1 MKLSTLALATI
12 LSAGTAT
19 AASAVNFDFS
29 FSDDGSL
36 GPFDVPGTVTGEILG
51 LTNNATSTATH
62 VVIESVVN
70 PEGESLG
77 LATPLDTI
85 GKVITNTFTV
95 VGGQITAASYAAND
109 TSSDGYELLFDT
121 VDSNGQNS
129 LYSGGINLITGNT
142 GGVTGITFTLAVPE
156 TPTWVMLVVGFVGL
170 GIAGHSGMR
179 KNVGVAA

>member
-85 GKVITNTFTV
+85 GKVITNTFTIA
-95 VGGQITAASYAAND
+95 GGQITAASYAAID
-109 TSSDGYELLFDT
+109 TSSDGYELLLDF
-121 VDSNGQNS
+121 NGRNS
-129 LYSGGINLITGNT
+129 LYSGGTNLITGNT
-142 GGVTGITFTLAVPE
+142 GGVTGITFTLAGPVPE